1 MYYLAKT
8 FQAAGL
14 AIITID
20 FFRNFPQ
27 VLNRKVLTLGILLFG
42 IGWIIQKFLLKS

>member
-1 MYYLAKT
+1 MYYMGKI

-14 AIITID
+14 AIVTFD
-20 FFRNFPQ
+20 FIRNFPQ
-27 VLNRKVLTLGILLFG
+27 VMSRQVLGVGITLFA